1 MSAKLEAIF
10 TPIKP
15 TELTVA
21 QRSSIRNIKTCAI
34 ELARCIHPADNRE
47 KSLAMTKLEEAVMW
61 AVKGVLQ

>member
-1 MSAKLEAIF
+1 MSSKLERIF
-10 TPIKP
+10 SPIEP

-21 QRSSIRNIKTCAI
+21 QKSSIRNIKACAV

-47 KSLAMTKLEEAVMW
+47 KALAMTKLEEAVMW